1 MAKSKTDSGKK
12 TPIERIFHEI
22 AKREMT
28 GSERRVLLAKRK
40 MHQKSK

>member
-1 MAKSKTDSGKK
+1 MKKRKAGSEGK

-28 GSERRVLLAKRK
+28 ASERRVLIPKTKKR
-40 MHQKSK
+40 QKSK